1 MFPSVYSTIKMS
13 FSLTNNDR
21 LLSPSIH
28 LGSIHEIYNIPMKD
42 INCPFPSIVDE
53 IKAHKHL
60 NSDTIPAKLMQTI
73 LNNLKNYFGPSLPNL
88 KYIYNK

>member
-53 IKAHKHL
+53 IKSNHL
-60 NSDTIPAKLMQTI
+60 SKLFKGKLI
-73 LNNLKNYFGPSLPNL
+73 FYLIKLFNHLVNE
-88 KYIYNK
+88 I